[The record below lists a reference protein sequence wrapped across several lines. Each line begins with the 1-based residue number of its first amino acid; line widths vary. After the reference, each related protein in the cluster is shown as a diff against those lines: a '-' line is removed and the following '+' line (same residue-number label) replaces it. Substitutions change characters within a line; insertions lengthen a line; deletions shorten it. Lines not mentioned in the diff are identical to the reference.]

1 MHLTMQTIF
10 FEFVGWRY
18 YELPK
23 DCILQSSNEWTAKLL
38 AVLVKL
44 RRPVETKQHVVSK
57 NVIEKRFIE
66 KKTNKT
72 ASTGKTVLRYYYIK
86 KKLNRSLDRE
96 RSRKLSPVKHE
107 GPPPPIH
114 LSCSFHIKVSCLDC
128 CSCNT

>member
-96 RSRKLSPVKHE
+96 RS
-107 GPPPPIH
+107 
-114 LSCSFHIKVSCLDC
+114 
-128 CSCNT
+128 